1 MIPVQR
7 KPLDPLAIAW
17 MMITPF
23 IVFAL
28 LMTAVEQPVTSG
40 WIFLATFLLAVVIFI
55 GVMVWIVA
63 KAAAEGWEEI
73 FRF

>member
-1 MIPVQR
+1 
-7 KPLDPLAIAW
+7 
-17 MMITPF
+17 
-23 IVFAL
+23 L